1 MKKIKNILLFASVVL
16 LETSCFQRYLDR
28 DPRAALTP
36 DKALSD
42 SIGVQSTLASAYRRM
57 HQFEYYGR
65 DIVLL
70 GDVLADNAKI
80 AVNTSRYTTQINN
93 QVFAHYNFWA
103 GGPYA
108 SINDVNYVIEAAAD
122 TKIRM
127 SDNLRKRMRAEA
139 LFLRALCHH
148 DLLRVYSY
156 EPANASGFSHGIVL
170 RDKPTKGVS
179 DAEGAVRASVGDSYA
194 FIIKDLEEAIAIFAT
209 IPNVSF
215 PTRANTAAAQALLAR
230 VYLYAGRFADAADMA
245 DATLTTVDNQA
256 TPKAA
261 LTTTA
266 NHVSSFNTA
275 THPESI
281 FEIDISAAD
290 WNTVDGVNNSLASW
304 TRSTTSL
311 TPLQPV
317 FAIAASN
324 TLFAA
329 YPAGDTRLGL
339 WVSRA
344 QGQECRKWNG
354 EKGSY
359 VENVPVLRYSE
370 MVLIQAEGRA
380 RSGNE
385 ASAHTALNRLRTNR
399 NLSSITPT
407 GQTLL
412 DEIML
417 QRRLEF
423 AFEGHRFFDLKR
435 LGMAIAKDPADG
447 ASLSASD
454 PRVLSFIPAAEIG
467 VNPKLVQNP
476 GY

>member
-1 MKKIKNILLFASVVL
+1 MKKIKNILYFASAVL
-16 LETSCFQRYLDR
+16 FGTSCNGYLEKN
-28 DPRAALTP
+28 PRAALTP

-42 SIGVQSTLASAYRRM
+42 SIGVQSTLASGYRRL

-93 QVFAHYNFWA
+93 QVFAHYNVWG

-108 SINDVNYVIEAAAD
+108 TINDANYVIEAAAD
-122 TKIRM
+122 TKIKM
-127 SDNLRKRMRAEA
+127 SDNLRKRLKAEA

-148 DLLRVYSY
+148 DLLRIYSY
-156 EPANASGFSHGIVL
+156 EPANASGFNSGIVL

-179 DAEGAVRASVGDSYA
+179 DAEGAVRASVADSYA
-194 FIIKDLEEAIAIFAT
+194 FVIKDLEEAIATFGT
-209 IPNVSF
+209 IPNVGF
-215 PTRANTAAAQALLAR
+215 PTRANLASAQALLAR

-245 DATLTTVDNQA
+245 DTALTTVDNQTA
-256 TPKAA
+256 PKAVLSTSA
-261 LTTTA
+261 T
-266 NHVSSFNTA
+266 HVASFNTA

-281 FEIDISAAD
+281 FEVDISAAD
-290 WNTVDGVNNSLASW
+290 WTTVDGVNNSLASW

-324 TLFAA
+324 TLFGA

-339 WVSRA
+339 WVSRT

-354 EKGSY
+354 EEGSY

-370 MVLIQAEGRA
+370 LVLIQAEGRA
-380 RSGNE
+380 KSGNE
-385 ASAHTALNRLRTNR
+385 AAAQTALNRLRTNR
-399 NLSSITPT
+399 NLAAVTPT